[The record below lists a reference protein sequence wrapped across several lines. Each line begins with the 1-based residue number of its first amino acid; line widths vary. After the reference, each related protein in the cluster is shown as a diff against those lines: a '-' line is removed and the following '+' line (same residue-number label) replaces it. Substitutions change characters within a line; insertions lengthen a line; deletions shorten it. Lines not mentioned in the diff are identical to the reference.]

1 MHALLLA
8 ALALAGAPA
17 ASVAYIL
24 AAELALGRLPVRP
37 RRVLRP
43 WVWLLPAL
51 AFVAV
56 FLVYP
61 TIDTLALSFRDAT
74 GAAWTGPA
82 NYADAFQSRE
92 ALVALRNTVAWLI
105 LFTGLVVA
113 GGLGIAALAERVRYD
128 AVVRG
133 IVFLPMALSFTA
145 AGVIWKFVYEFRPA
159 GAPQIGLLNAV
170 LGALVRGFEPR
181 AWLVGAPWNTLCL
194 IAVGVWIWVGFAA
207 VVFAAALKAVPGDI
221 VDAARVDGAGEW
233 RLFWRITLPVIGPTT
248 AAVATAM
255 VITALK
261 VFDVVY
267 VMTNGN
273 FDTDVLAT
281 RMYHALFVDQ
291 HLGRAAALAVILLAA
306 TVPVMA
312 ANVRR
317 LRGEAAAR

>member
-8 ALALAGAPA
+8 ALALAAIPA
-17 ASVAYIL
+17 ASAAYIL
-24 AAELALGRLPVRP
+24 GAEAALARLPTRP
-37 RRVLRP
+37 RRALRP
-43 WVWLLPAL
+43 WVWLAPAL

-61 TIDTLALSFRDAT
+61 TVDTIVLSLRDAT
-74 GAAWTGPA
+74 GAAWVGLA
-82 NYADAFQSRE
+82 NYAYAFQSRE
-92 ALVALRNTVAWLI
+92 ALVALRNTLLWLG

-113 GGLGIAALAERVRYD
+113 GGLGIAAMVERVRYD
-128 AVVRG
+128 AAVRG

-170 LGALVRGFEPR
+170 LAALVHGFEPR
-181 AWLVGAPWNTLCL
+181 AWLVGAPWNTLFL
-194 IAVGVWIWVGFAA
+194 IVVGVWIWTGFAA
-207 VVFAAALKAVPGDI
+207 VVFAAALKAVPAEI
-221 VDAARVDGAGEW
+221 VEAARVDGAGEW
-233 RLFWRITLPVIGPTT
+233 RVFWQITLPVIGPTT

-267 VMTNGN
+267 VMTSGN

-312 ANVRR
+312 ANLRR
-317 LRGEAAAR
+317 LRGDEAAR

>member
-1 MHALLLA
+1 MLLA

-17 ASVAYIL
+17 ASVAYIV
-24 AAELALGRLPVRP
+24 ASELVLTRLPVP
-37 RRVLRP
+37 YRRALRP
-43 WVWLLPAL
+43 WIWLAPAL
-51 AFVAV
+51 AFVAI

-74 GAAWTGPA
+74 GAAWSGFA
-82 NYADAFQSRE
+82 NYAVVFRSRE
-92 ALVALRNTVAWLI
+92 ALIALRNTAAWLV
-105 LFTGLVVA
+105 LFTGGVVA
-113 GGLGIAALAERVRYD
+113 VGLGIAALAERVRYD
-128 AVVRG
+128 AAVRG

-159 GAPQIGLLNAV
+159 GAPQIGLLNA
-170 LGALVRGFEPR
+170 ALAAAVRGFEPR
-181 AWLVGAPWNTLCL
+181 AWLIGAPWNTLCL
-194 IAVGVWIWVGFAA
+194 IAVGVWVWTGFAT
-207 VVFAAALKAVPGDI
+207 VVFAAALKAVPAGI
-221 VDAARVDGAGEW
+221 LEAARVDGAGEW
-233 RLFWRITLPVIGPTT
+233 RVFWRITLPVIAPTA

-267 VMTNGN
+267 VMTSGN
-273 FDTDVLAT
+273 FDTEVLAT

-312 ANVRR
+312 VTLRR
-317 LRGEAAAR
+317 LRREEAAR

>member
-1 MHALLLA
+1 VHALLLA

-24 AAELALGRLPVRP
+24 AAELALGRLPVR
-37 RRVLRP
+37 RRRAFRP
-43 WVWLLPAL
+43 WLWLGPAL

-61 TIDTLALSFRDAT
+61 TLDTLVLSLRDAT
-74 GAAWTGPA
+74 GAAWVGAA
-82 NYADAFQSRE
+82 NYIYAFQSRE
-92 ALVALRNTVAWLI
+92 VLVALRNTLLWLA

-113 GGLGIAALAERVRYD
+113 GGLAIAALAERVRYD
-128 AVVRG
+128 AAVRG

-170 LGALVRGFEPR
+170 LAAAVRGFEPR
-181 AWLVGAPWNTLCL
+181 AWLVNAPWNTLFL
-194 IAVGVWIWVGFAA
+194 IAAGVWIWTGFAA
-207 VVFAAALKAVPGDI
+207 VVFAAALKAVPAEI
-221 VDAARVDGAGEW
+221 VEAARVDGAGEG
-233 RLFWRITLPVIGPTT
+233 RVFWQITLPVIGPTT

-267 VMTNGN
+267 VMTSGN

-312 ANVRR
+312 ANLRR
-317 LRGEAAAR
+317 LRGDEAAR

>member
-1 MHALLLA
+1 VGTLLLA
-8 ALALAGAPA
+8 AIALAGAPA

-24 AAELALGRLPVRP
+24 AAEFALGRLPARS
-37 RRVLRP
+37 RALRP
-43 WVWLLPAL
+43 WIWLAPAL
-51 AFVAV
+51 VFVAA

-61 TIDTLALSFRDAT
+61 TLDTVVLSFRDAT
-74 GAAWTGPA
+74 GAAWLGLA
-82 NYADAFQSRE
+82 NYVYAFESRE
-92 ALVALRNTVAWLI
+92 ALVALRNTVVWLV

-128 AVVRG
+128 AAVRG

-170 LGALVRGFEPR
+170 LGATVPGFEPR

-207 VVFAAALKAVPGDI
+207 VVFAAALKALPAAVFE
-221 VDAARVDGAGEW
+221 AARVDGAGEW
-233 RLFWRITLPVIGPTT
+233 RIFRQITLPLLGPTT
-248 AAVATAM
+248 GAVATAM

-267 VMTNGN
+267 VMTSGN

-306 TVPVMA
+306 TAPVMA
-312 ANVRR
+312 INLRR
-317 LRGEAAAR
+317 LRGEEALR

>member
-1 MHALLLA
+1 VHALLLA
-8 ALALAGAPA
+8 ALALAAAPA
-17 ASVAYIL
+17 ASVAYIV
-24 AAELALGRLPVRP
+24 AAELALGRLSVR
-37 RRVLRP
+37 RRRALRP
-43 WVWLLPAL
+43 WAWLAPAL

-61 TIDTLALSFRDAT
+61 TLDTLVLSLRDAA
-74 GAAWTGPA
+74 GVRWVGLA
-82 NYADAFQSRE
+82 NYLYAFQSSE
-92 ALVALRNTVAWLI
+92 ALVALRNTLLWFV

-113 GGLGIAALAERVRYD
+113 GGLGIAAVAERVRYD
-128 AVVRG
+128 AAVRG

-159 GAPQIGLLNAV
+159 GAPPIGLLNA
-170 LGALVRGFEPR
+170 ALAAAVRGFEPR
-181 AWLVGAPWNTLCL
+181 AWLVGAPWNTLFL
-194 IAVGVWIWVGFAA
+194 IVVGVWIWAGFAT
-207 VVFAAALKAVPGDI
+207 VVFAAALKAVPAEMLE
-221 VDAARVDGAGEW
+221 AARVDGAGEW
-233 RLFWRITLPVIGPTT
+233 RVFRQITLPVIGPTT

-267 VMTNGN
+267 VMTSGN

-312 ANVRR
+312 VNLRR
-317 LRGEAAAR
+317 LRREEAAR

>member
-8 ALALAGAPA
+8 ALALVGAPVV
-17 ASVAYIL
+17 STAYVL
-24 AAELALGRLPVRP
+24 GAEAALGRLPDRH
-37 RRVLRP
+37 RRALRP
-43 WVWLLPAL
+43 WVWLAPAF
-51 AFVAV
+51 AFVVV

-61 TIDTLALSFRDAT
+61 TLDTLLLSFRDAT
-74 GAAWTGPA
+74 GAAWVGLA
-82 NYADAFQSRE
+82 NYTVAFQSRE
-92 ALVALRNTVAWLI
+92 ALVALRNTLVWLV

-128 AVVRG
+128 AAVRG

-170 LGALVRGFEPR
+170 LAALVRGFEPR

-194 IAVGVWIWVGFAA
+194 IIVGVWIWAGFAT
-207 VVFAAALKAVPGDI
+207 VVFAAALKAVPAEI
-221 VDAARVDGAGEW
+221 VEAARADGAGEW
-233 RLFWRITLPVIGPTT
+233 RVFWQITLPVIGPTT

-261 VFDVVY
+261 VFDVIY
-267 VMTNGN
+267 VMTSGN

-281 RMYHALFVDQ
+281 RVYHALFVDQ
-291 HLGRAAALAVILLAA
+291 QLGRAAALAVLLLAA

-312 ANVRR
+312 ANLRR
-317 LRGEAAAR
+317 LRGEEAAR